1 MERLV
6 LNRVRVEQCSIRKC
20 FGEIKLTPEM
30 GVSDLEGTLDGSIIV
45 QVEGVLL
52 DNIATNLF
60 VFVPL
65 FNSN

>member
-1 MERLV
+1 
-6 LNRVRVEQCSIRKC
+6 
-20 FGEIKLTPEM
+20 M

-52 DNIATNLF
+52 DNISTDLF
-60 VFVPL
+60 VVVPL